1 MGKLKNAITKL
12 RSKYAQWK
20 NRRKLKSTEFSVIS
34 NNCWAGTAS
43 YQPFG
48 LKYNTPT
55 VGLFLMDEDYI
66 RFLERLEWYLQQTP
80 RFIRP
85 EQSKYYDKISNNGNV
100 QVSYPIAI
108 IGDDVEL
115 FFMHYHSE
123 QEALT
128 KWQRRV
134 KRINF
139 DKLLVKMSLRDSGY
153 AIEDI
158 LERFAR
164 LPFKNKICFS
174 PQASDSPDVVHVP
187 ELTSLNLVGGDE
199 TDSTLRHI
207 DIYERLN
214 SIESKQL

>member
-34 NNCWAGTAS
+34 NNCWAGTAI

-128 KWQRRV
+128 KWQR
-134 KRINF
+134 
-139 DKLLVKMSLRDSGY
+139 
-153 AIEDI
+153 
-158 LERFAR
+158 
-164 LPFKNKICFS
+164 
-174 PQASDSPDVVHVP
+174 
-187 ELTSLNLVGGDE
+187 
-199 TDSTLRHI
+199 
-207 DIYERLN
+207 
-214 SIESKQL
+214 